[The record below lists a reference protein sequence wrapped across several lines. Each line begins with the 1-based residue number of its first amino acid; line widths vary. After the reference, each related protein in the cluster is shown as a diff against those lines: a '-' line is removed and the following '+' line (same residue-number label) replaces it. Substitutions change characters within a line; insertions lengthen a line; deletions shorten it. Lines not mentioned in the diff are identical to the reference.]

1 MTAIRM
7 EVPLGIFI
15 CFSLTL
21 SLTLTQTSEKPTC
34 NDCDEDHFC
43 NCRAKNLLRVP
54 IVPDDVLSLDVS
66 FNKIESITQRDLTC
80 YTELRT
86 LNLQKN
92 KLSTIHKEAFH
103 TQSKLEE
110 LDLSFNN
117 LKNIS
122 SQWFSELRSLKHLNI
137 FGNRYTTLGSV
148 ALFQFDENPAL
159 RTLQFGNPWIKDVK
173 QNLLR
178 NIRQLDELTFVCG
191 DLRSY
196 ENGSFQTIQPIRAV
210 SVSLSQLFQ
219 DDPALV
225 SKILRDVSHPET
237 SLTIRDVSLK
247 TQELIE
253 PLKEVR
259 EGCTRSLTFQN
270 IITTDEAVSHLL
282 EVLDGSPVS
291 YIGLEDICLIGQGW
305 WEKARRTH
313 LENLHTIHIRN
324 IEIQG
329 FFKFSSMIQLAF
341 LLKHLT
347 KISVVNC
354 TVFVIP
360 CLTSCFLKK
369 VEYLDLSQNLLSD
382 ITMQESLCNGDSHMR
397 NINTLNVSHNS
408 LKSLQLMSHLVTSLD
423 RLTSLDMSHNNF
435 IKMPQSCSW
444 PASLR
449 FMNLST
455 TKLHR
460 VTPCLPL
467 SLTVLDLSQNF
478 LTQFHLHLPN
488 LVELWLTGN
497 RIISLPEGGQFPSLR
512 TLFIQ
517 SNTLNMFNKSDLI
530 AFQSLQVLEAGHNH
544 FFCSCDFVEFFKG
557 SIDHLITLGDGHR
570 SYMCDSP
577 FMLRGLTIDNAQP
590 SVFECYMILLVSVI
604 CSVTIIGVIAI
615 GVTCYKFHVLWYLQ
629 MMIAW
634 LKAKSK
640 PSVQSGGATF
650 RYDAFVSYSQHDAE
664 WVEEI
669 LVPELESSESPVA
682 LCLHQ
687 RDFLP
692 GRWIADNIIESIES
706 SYRTLFVLSENFVT
720 SEWCRYELNFSHFRI
735 IDERNDSAVLILL
748 EPIAK
753 ETIPKR
759 FCKLRKIMNSRTY
772 LEWPEDEE
780 KREEFWRNL
789 RAALRREDS

>member
-1 MTAIRM
+1 MQMRHFRLMFSASLQKQHTSSRM
-7 EVPLGIFI
+7 KVPLALCI
-15 CFSLTL
+15 CFSLT
-21 SLTLTQTSEKPTC
+21 LTLTQTSERPTC

-43 NCRAKNLLRVP
+43 NCRAKDLHGVP
-54 IVPDDVLSLDVS
+54 IVPDDVLYLDVS
-66 FNKIESITQRDLTC
+66 FNEIESITQRDLTC
-80 YTELRT
+80 YTELRN
-86 LNLQKN
+86 LKLQKN

-103 TQSKLEE
+103 SQSKLEA

-122 SQWFSELRSLKHLNI
+122 SQWFSNLRSLKHLNI
-137 FGNRYTTLGSV
+137 LGNQYTTLGSI
-148 ALFQFDENPAL
+148 ALFQFVENPAL
-159 RTLQFGNPWIKDVK
+159 RTLQFGNLWIRDVK

-178 NIRQLDELTFVCG
+178 NIRQLDELSFVG
-191 DLRSY
+191 GVLRSY

-210 SVSLSQLFQ
+210 SVSLSRLFQ

-237 SLTIRDVSLK
+237 SLTIRDVSLE

-253 PLKEVR
+253 PLREVT
-259 EGCTRSLTFQN
+259 EGGTRSLTFQN
-270 IITTDEAVSHLL
+270 IITTDEAVSRLL

-305 WEKARRTH
+305 WEKAKRTH
-313 LENLHTIHIRN
+313 LENLHTIHVRN

-347 KISVVNC
+347 KISVINC

-382 ITMQESLCNGDSHMR
+382 ITMQESLCNGDSKMR

-435 IKMPQSCSW
+435 VKMPQSCSW

-478 LTQFHLHLPN
+478 LTEFHLHLPN
-488 LVELWLTGN
+488 LAELWLTGN
-497 RIISLPEGGQFPSLR
+497 RIIALPEGGHFPSLR
-512 TLFIQ
+512 MLFIQ
-517 SNTLNMFNKSDLI
+517 SNTLNMFNKSDLM
-530 AFQSLQVLEAGHNH
+530 AFQSLQVLEAGHNN
-544 FFCSCDFVEFFKG
+544 FFCSCDFVEFFQG

-577 FMLRGLTIDNAQP
+577 FTLRGLNIDTAQP
-590 SVFECYMILLVSVI
+590 PVFECYMILLVSVI
-604 CSVTIIGVIAI
+604 CSVTVIGVIAI
-615 GVTCYKFHVLWYLQ
+615 GVTCHKFHILWYLQ

-640 PSVQSGGATF
+640 PSVQMAALLFDTML
-650 RYDAFVSYSQHDAE
+650 FVSYSQHDAQ

-669 LVPELESSESPVA
+669 LVPELKSSESPLA

-735 IDERNDSAVLILL
+735 IDERNDSAVPDPARAHRQGDDSQALL
-748 EPIAK
+748 QTAQNNELQDVPRVA
-753 ETIPKR
+753 
-759 FCKLRKIMNSRTY
+759 
-772 LEWPEDEE
+772 
-780 KREEFWRNL
+780 
-789 RAALRREDS
+789 